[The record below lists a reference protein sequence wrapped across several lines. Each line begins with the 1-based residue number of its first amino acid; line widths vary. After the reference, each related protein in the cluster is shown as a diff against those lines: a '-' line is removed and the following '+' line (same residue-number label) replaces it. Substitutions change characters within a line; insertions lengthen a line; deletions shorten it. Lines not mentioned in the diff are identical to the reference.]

1 MKSVRLLGLRV
12 LVLRLL
18 GLRSAGLNKSHDR
31 PRSFGLYA
39 GQGVQGVK
47 LLLLCLSL
55 TGCEYIDDL
64 PASSRFISKN
74 ICSGLFVAGYEED
87 RLVDRFITPI
97 VPPLKSLWNVA
108 IDPAGKTV
116 TVTDKIFKNTFKST
130 ALYREPI
137 GCVNQLDFEPEQLR
151 AEAPMTIEAPV
162 LPATEPWPSGA
173 AGISPLAAD
182 IIDLAALEAIIDAE
196 FVEPEPA
203 TKNSGGKN
211 TVAVA
216 IAYQGQ
222 LVAERYSDGLTP
234 YSPLKGYSMSKSLV
248 NSVAGILSDR
258 GLLTVDQPTGF
269 QEWQQDDRAQI
280 TLEHLMHMESGL
292 AYVER
297 AMGSQSDQSQLLYGS
312 KSPVEFAMALRVEA
326 PPATRFNYSSADN
339 ILAAKLLQDTLG
351 GVQPM
356 YEFYQRELFHRIN
369 VTTAVVE
376 NGVDNYLL
384 APESLM
390 LSARDWA
397 RLGQLYANGGSWN
410 GATIL
415 SQSWL
420 DFTVKEAATNE
431 SYGAFIWL
439 NHGGYWFPDLP
450 EDTLAFV
457 GAFER
462 FVIAIPSLDLVVV
475 RIGFT
480 HDRDTVDMNAFVSQ
494 IVAILN

>member
-1 MKSVRLLGLRV
+1 MGYVMKFSRLYGFYNLHRVCWYRPFGLCGVKRLTALLMCLGL
-12 LVLRLL
+12 
-18 GLRSAGLNKSHDR
+18 A
-31 PRSFGLYA
+31 
-39 GQGVQGVK
+39 
-47 LLLLCLSL
+47 
-55 TGCEYIDDL
+55 GCEYIDDL

-74 ICSGLFVAGYEED
+74 ICSGLFVAGYDED
-87 RLVDRFITPI
+87 TLVERFITPI
-97 VPPLKSLWNVA
+97 VPPLKSVWNVA
-108 IDPAGKTV
+108 IDPNAKTV

-137 GCVNQLDFEPEQLR
+137 GCVNQFDFDADQLR
-151 AEAPMTIEAPV
+151 AEAPLAIAAPV
-162 LPATEPWPSGA
+162 LPSSEPWPFGA
-173 AGISPLAAD
+173 AGVSPSAPD
-182 IIDLAALEAIIDAE
+182 IIDLQALETIIDSE
-196 FVEPEPA
+196 FEEPEPA

-216 IAYQGQ
+216 IAYQGR
-222 LVAERYSDGLTP
+222 LVAERYSDGLSP
-234 YSPLKGYSMSKSLV
+234 FSPLKGYSMSKSLI

-258 GLLTVDQPTGF
+258 GVLTVDQPTGF
-269 QEWQQDDRAQI
+269 PAWQQDARSQI
-280 TLEHLMHMESGL
+280 TLKHLMHMESGL

-297 AMGSQSDQSQLLYGS
+297 AMGSQSNQSQLLYGS
-312 KSPVEFAMALRVEA
+312 KSPIEFALALGVEA
-326 PPATRFNYSSADN
+326 PPATRYNYSSADN
-339 ILAAKLLQDTLG
+339 LLAAKLLQDTVG

-356 YEFYQRELFHRIN
+356 YEFYQRELFHRIS

-397 RLGQLYANGGSWN
+397 RLGQLYANNGLWN
-410 GATIL
+410 GETVL
-415 SQSWL
+415 SQSWM
-420 DFTVKEAATNE
+420 DFTVSEAATNE